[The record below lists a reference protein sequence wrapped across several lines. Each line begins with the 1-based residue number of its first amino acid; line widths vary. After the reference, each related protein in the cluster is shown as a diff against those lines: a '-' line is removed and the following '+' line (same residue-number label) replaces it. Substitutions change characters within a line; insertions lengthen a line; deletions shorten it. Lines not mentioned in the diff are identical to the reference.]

1 MHRVLQLT
9 SDGSHTIA
17 IPEHNIIYHSHH
29 GAIQESMHVFIQ
41 AGLAP
46 LWLSVPANTVI
57 RVLEIGFGTGLN
69 ALLTLREAESRQ
81 HKVQYTTLEKY
92 PLTQTET
99 LQLNH
104 GALLNMQDH
113 FLRLHSADWEK
124 EIIIAPFF
132 TLQKMQCAL
141 PAPIAISPVHC
152 IFFDAFAPDIQP
164 ALWSQSFFEQ
174 LFRLLLPGGSLVTYS
189 SKGSVRRTLA
199 AAGFTV
205 EKIPGPYGKREMVRA
220 YRPFV

>member
-17 IPEHNIIYHSHH
+17 IPEHNITYHSHH

-46 LWLSVPANTVI
+46 LWQSVPGHTVI
-57 RVLEIGFGTGLN
+57 RILEIGFGTGLN

-92 PLTQTET
+92 LLTQTEVQ
-99 LQLNH
+99 QLNH
-104 GALLNMQDH
+104 GALLDMQDP

-124 EIIIAPFF
+124 EITINPFF
-132 TLQKMQCAL
+132 TLQKIQCAL
-141 PAPIAISPVHC
+141 PAPITTAPVHC

-164 ALWSQSFFEQ
+164 ELWSQSFFEQ

-189 SKGSVRRTLA
+189 SKSSVRKALS
-199 AAGFTV
+199 AAGFTL

>member
-17 IPEHNIIYHSHH
+17 IPEQNITYHSHH

-46 LWLSVPANTVI
+46 LWQSLPAHTVI

-69 ALLTLREAESRQ
+69 ALLTLREAALRQ

-92 PLTQTET
+92 PLTQTEV

-104 GALLNMQDH
+104 GALLDMQDH
-113 FLRLHSADWEK
+113 FLRLHSADWEE
-124 EIIIAPFF
+124 EITITPFF
-132 TLQKMQCAL
+132 SLQKIQCTL
-141 PAPIAISPVHC
+141 PAPITAGPVHC
-152 IFFDAFAPDIQP
+152 ILFDAFAPDIQP
-164 ALWSQSFFEQ
+164 ELWSQSFFEQ

-189 SKGSVRRTLA
+189 SKGSIRRALA

-205 EKIPGPYGKREMVRA
+205 EKLPGPYGKREMVRA
-220 YRPFV
+220 HRPLL

>member
-1 MHRVLQLT
+1 MYRVLQLT

-17 IPEHNIIYHSHH
+17 IPEQNITYHSHH

-46 LWLSVPANTVI
+46 LWQSVPAHTVI

-81 HKVQYTTLEKY
+81 HQVQYTTLEKY
-92 PLTQTET
+92 PLTQTEV

-104 GALLNMQDH
+104 GALLDMQDP

-124 EIIIAPFF
+124 EITISPFF
-132 TLQKMQCAL
+132 TLQKIQCTL
-141 PAPIAISPVHC
+141 PAPIATDPVHC
-152 IFFDAFAPDIQP
+152 VFFDAFAPDIQP
-164 ALWSQSFFEQ
+164 ELWSQSFFEQ
-174 LFRLLLPGGSLVTYS
+174 LFRLLFPGGSLVTYS
-189 SKGSVRRTLA
+189 SKSSVRKALA
-199 AAGFTV
+199 AAGFTL